1 MLQTF
6 STFRKGSN
14 IAHRLLVFASEV
26 LRVARD
32 LPTDAASKH
41 IALQIMRSATAVG
54 ANYEEARAAESAAD
68 FIHKVGIAN
77 KEMRETLWWLA
88 LIDTSQIITANLEAI
103 AREGTELASILTA
116 SIRTARK
123 NQEAAV

>member
-26 LRVARD
+26 LRVARE
-32 LPTDAASKH
+32 LPTDPASKH
-41 IALQIMRSATAVG
+41 IASQIMRSATAVG
-54 ANYEEARAAESAAD
+54 ANYEEARAAESAPD

-88 LIDTSQIITANLEAI
+88 LIDTSQLITANLEAI

-123 NQEAAV
+123 NLV